1 MKKAYRRNIT
11 KKGEEKVRTQG
22 PFLDDEEDIPIY
34 DFGDRFVSRSAIFTA
49 GPSTEG
55 NDNDASQNNN
65 INNSKQDILNQRD
78 RESNKFNNSQANTN
92 VSPRVQSQEGGMA
105 GGQENHVKR
114 KPVASPNRG
123 TPYGRLHKN
132 GRNQGGERKK
142 ELEEPDDTSPLTAVR
157 LTTEYG
163 GGDRSATGYNESPLN
178 GKVFRLLGAFK
189 KDELTLDEWITL
201 NGGVVVD
208 EDEQDKARFVI
219 LGDGVK
225 RFDILNAIAR
235 EYILVTREAVE
246 ESFISGVNTVD
257 LDDMPPITSEDMEYL
272 NIPQTQS
279 LVGVTVGVFGCTTST
294 SHALHQVIEEC
305 GGDVE
310 DTLSTEMD
318 LILLR
323 KAPTKILAEGIK
335 RFGIARIDYE
345 DLAKLVNEETTVKM
359 LFRKAKDSTERGRAK
374 SPGAK
379 QGRYKSPRGS
389 IMDAF
394 ARGQNKAL
402 GGGTHGESKEDS
414 KNTIGRGRS
423 KSIERGNRGQ
433 DRRSSGSVSSGGKQQ
448 GPSNQSEVEKGDRE
462 QGAKLSEY
470 ADGAPMR
477 GRGTSPGSG
486 IQDHGQK
493 SSAYRSSKDSK
504 SSSVSFNLQSPGQH
518 TPSSRSITNV
528 SSVTDDISPM
538 HNARLKP
545 KRPIEQVTVATPPG
559 VQVLPVE
566 SMREGRGPSSRYK
579 APPTNSRQ
587 QVRPIATGISHNE
600 ITIVLVEIKILQPED
615 PAKVIPK
622 LLLEATKILHGEDE
636 TARLV
641 HLTTDSLQFGS
652 NKNNNTKGT
661 QANLTNLNDI
671 YNNWVYFN
679 GTPPQKLKPMGRNA
693 KPDRFRT
700 FNASARIGS
709 NKDLTEIVANTQL
722 LWGNMVDDVGK
733 ITISIKP
740 LQAVKTVQSHV
751 LVAVPTSANKEN
763 LATVLTKYMEETFD
777 KMRSKNQLPAGHA
790 DRRAVPE
797 INLVTNYF
805 QHLPYDP
812 ESFNDDTIPWY
823 IERPIHIEVRVED
836 VQLLEAILQKMKS
849 KHILE
854 EAIGGGSYTFMNI
867 NRSPSIDEVNLIKE
881 VKHYHN
887 SSLLET
893 RAINLQGLTHPDSP
907 VIVRQYGYNTDG
919 TAYVKKAHTLT
930 IRRIF
935 SRIKFNG
942 VRPFSLL
949 AATDN
954 GYVINHMSGPRHTW
968 MERALQEVGGCPS
981 GYIKFWLMKRDLDN
995 DDIFK
1000 LLKASFTRAEVVA
1013 ALEAEY
1019 VEGQVVSRRRS
1030 VANGDKAKYESFR
1043 NNQYSGEL
1051 RRETGMGRAEREK
1064 YEKEEA
1070 EKQLKEMENEA
1081 ALFDDT
1087 NNNDDATATTRG
1099 RTTLGSSVFLA
1110 EEDWDSEDD
1119 DLSEY
1124 ESEDDDYNIDIS
1136 RVQLDQV
1143 YEKSST
1149 KDMTEYSDT
1158 EDPRPPHQRAT
1169 EETELGQD
1177 EDYEK
1182 DTRME
1187 KQGRDEEAA
1196 EAQANTIHDSDGWS
1210 TNRQTTVDD
1219 VLANRRLH
1227 VFPDEMTGEEDKM
1240 DYEITPDQ
1248 SEKVQDQSEKMQEKA
1263 VAILDKQLQDFDYGP
1278 SHYERAKIAQNYI
1291 SSQSTVRRI
1300 TDGGITQETS
1310 TGSPSTHIEN
1320 TPDQSEQVQDQSE
1333 NVQEKAAATPYN
1345 NQYHDFEYGPS
1356 QYEHA
1361 QIRATN
1367 LQYFIS
1373 NQRTMRQIS
1382 DGGVTQGGPSSNIL
1396 LLTDGNPPGHDGTE
1410 VQQNHPPQQ
1419 LTIYE
1424 TSAGLIGEAG
1434 TCVTQST
1441 TTELT
1446 QVTQGEEERELNS
1459 ENEQSIGP
1467 IGSLPEHISDRGD
1480 SNEGPGDIALR
1491 IAPDT
1496 RSQVAAGRLPQGSA
1510 ESPSNHILLS
1520 ILGSGVGRPGGP
1532 PAPVQQSSL
1541 QRHTKSQLGT
1551 GLGGETSTG
1560 GESSTT
1566 ATIQETQ
1573 PAVEASSH
1581 RTQPKRTLV
1590 KKVQKGKKG
1599 PQNE

>member
-1 MKKAYRRNIT
+1 
-11 KKGEEKVRTQG
+11 
-22 PFLDDEEDIPIY
+22 
-34 DFGDRFVSRSAIFTA
+34 
-49 GPSTEG
+49 
-55 NDNDASQNNN
+55 
-65 INNSKQDILNQRD
+65 
-78 RESNKFNNSQANTN
+78 
-92 VSPRVQSQEGGMA
+92 MA
-105 GGQENHVKR
+105 GVQENHVKR

-163 GGDRSATGYNESPLN
+163 GGDRSATGYNESPLS

-201 NGGVVVD
+201 HGGVVVD

-246 ESFISGVNTVD
+246 ESIISVVNTVD
-257 LDDMPPITSEDMEYL
+257 LEDMPPITSDDMEYL

-310 DTLSTEMD
+310 DTLSTDMD

-335 RFGIARIDYE
+335 RFGIARIDYG
-345 DLAKLVNEETTVKM
+345 DLAKLVNEETTVEM
-359 LFRKAKDSTERGRAK
+359 LFRKAKDGTERGRAK
-374 SPGAK
+374 SPGGGK
-379 QGRYKSPRGS
+379 QGRYKSPGGS

-414 KNTIGRGRS
+414 TNTIGRGRS

-433 DRRSSGSVSSGGKQQ
+433 DRRSSGNVSSGGKKQ
-448 GPSNQSEVEKGDRE
+448 GPSKQSEVEKGDRE

-477 GRGTSPGSG
+477 GRGTSPGGG
-486 IQDHGQK
+486 IQGHGQK
-493 SSAYRSSKDSK
+493 SSAYRSSRDSK

-566 SMREGRGPSSRYK
+566 SMKEGRGPSSRYK

-622 LLLEATKILHGEDE
+622 LLLEAMKILHGEDE

-671 YNNWVYFN
+671 YNNWAYFN

-777 KMRSKNQLPAGHA
+777 KMQSKNQLPAGHS

-1136 RVQLDQV
+1136 RVQLDQA

-1169 EETELGQD
+1169 EDTELGQD

-1187 KQGRDEEAA
+1187 EQGRDEEAA
-1196 EAQANTIHDSDGWS
+1196 EAQANIHDSDGWS

-1240 DYEITPDQ
+1240 DYET
-1248 SEKVQDQSEKMQEKA
+1248 
-1263 VAILDKQLQDFDYGP
+1263 
-1278 SHYERAKIAQNYI
+1278 
-1291 SSQSTVRRI
+1291 
-1300 TDGGITQETS
+1300 
-1310 TGSPSTHIEN
+1310 
-1320 TPDQSEQVQDQSE
+1320 TPDQSEQVRDQSKK
-1333 NVQEKAAATPYN
+1333 VQEKAAATPYN

-1361 QIRATN
+1361 QIRAKN

-1396 LLTDGNPPGHDGTE
+1396 LLTDGKPPGHDVTE
-1410 VQQNHPPQQ
+1410 LQQNHPPQQ

-1424 TSAGLIGEAG
+1424 TSTGWTGEAG

-1467 IGSLPEHISDRGD
+1467 IGSQPEHISDRGD

-1491 IAPDT
+1491 IVPDT
-1496 RSQVAAGRLPQGSA
+1496 RSQVAAGGLPQGSA

-1532 PAPVQQSSL
+1532 PAPVQQSPL
-1541 QRHTKSQLGT
+1541 QRHIESQLGT